1 VAEKFEVVVDTREKI
16 ESTNFALLWFF
27 SKVSTSVFGFGKR
40 RDSFSISESVFCT
53 CGYRKIFVLG
63 QPKSGILSV

>member
-1 VAEKFEVVVDTREKI
+1 MAEKFEVVVDTREKI

-40 RDSFSISESVFCT
+40 RDFFSLFLRVSFARVVIEKYLFSAS
-53 CGYRKIFVLG
+53 
-63 QPKSGILSV
+63 

>member
-16 ESTNFALLWFF
+16 ESNFAAIVLFKSLYFSLLVLENEAIFF
-27 SKVSTSVFGFGKR
+27 LSV
-40 RDSFSISESVFCT
+40 SESVFCT

-63 QPKSGILSV
+63 QLKCGVLSV